1 MSLTVT
7 AIVVSYNRAGLL
19 QECLD
24 ALAAQTRRPD
34 RVIVIDNASTD
45 GAADVAKRHPLQP
58 DVTVLDH
65 NVGGAGGFCAGIA
78 CALAAAADSDA
89 DNGTDDTG
97 SYGNAAAASAA
108 HGTTTRPN
116 TRRINNSQ
124 QANQYVWLMDDDTI
138 PTATALEQL
147 LAAAGEA
154 RERNGVWP
162 AVLGS
167 KALWTDGR
175 EHLMN
180 KPRPRTWRALGAA
193 NLERSAEAFQ
203 VRSLSFVSC
212 LINARMIES
221 ARALPRVAYFL
232 WNDDYEY
239 TTKLLRHATGYYV
252 PESLVVHKTKVFG
265 SSDAD
270 PGERFFFEVRNK
282 LWILRFSRG
291 NFTTAEYAELL
302 LKTLRR
308 WALTY
313 WRSANRAVILDCFK
327 RGLREGL
334 GQRPAGN
341 AELLAGNPDIVAAI
355 GVVEG

>member
-24 ALAAQTRRPD
+24 ALAAQTRQPD

-58 DVTVLDH
+58 EVTVLDH

-78 CALAAAADSDA
+78 RALADDA
-89 DNGTDDTG
+89 DN
-97 SYGNAAAASAA
+97 
-108 HGTTTRPN
+108 R
-116 TRRINNSQ
+116 SQ
-124 QANQYVWLMDDDTI
+124 QANHYVWLMDDDTI
-138 PTATALEQL
+138 PTPTALEQL

-154 RERNGVWP
+154 REHNGVWP

-180 KPRPRTWRALGAA
+180 KPRPRTWRTLGAA
-193 NLERSAEAFQ
+193 KLQQSAEAFQ

-212 LINARMIES
+212 LINARIIES
-221 ARALPRVAYFL
+221 AHALPRAAYFL

-239 TTKLLRHATGYYV
+239 TTKLLRRATGYYV
-252 PESLVVHKTKVFG
+252 PASEVMHKTKVFG

-291 NFTTAEYAELL
+291 NFTAAEYTELL

-308 WALTY
+308 WVLTY
-313 WRSANRAVILDCFK
+313 WRSPDRAVILDCLK
-327 RGLREGL
+327 RGLREGF
-334 GQRPAGN
+334 GQRPAAN
-341 AELLAGNPDIVAAI
+341 AELLAGNPEIVAAI
-355 GVVEG
+355 DDIEISAVKS

>member
-24 ALAAQTRRPD
+24 ALAAQTRHPD

-45 GAADVAKRHPLQP
+45 GAADVAKRHSLQP
-58 DVTVLDH
+58 EVTVLDH

-78 CALAAAADSDA
+78 RALADSDA
-89 DNGTDDTG
+89 DNGTDDTV

-138 PTATALEQL
+138 PTATALEAL

-221 ARALPRVAYFL
+221 ARALPRAAYFL

-239 TTKLLRHATGYYV
+239 TTKLLRHATGYHV

-355 GVVEG
+355 GAVEG

>member
-24 ALAAQTRRPD
+24 ALAAQTRQPD

-45 GAADVAKRHPLQP
+45 GAADVAEQHPLQP
-58 DVTVLDH
+58 EVTVLDH

-78 CALAAAADSDA
+78 RALADAAAD
-89 DNGTDDTG
+89 
-97 SYGNAAAASAA
+97 
-108 HGTTTRPN
+108 H
-116 TRRINNSQ
+116 SQ
-124 QANQYVWLMDDDTI
+124 QTNHYVWLMDDDTI
-138 PTATALEQL
+138 PTSTALEQL

-193 NLERSAEAFQ
+193 KLQQSAEAFQ

-221 ARALPRVAYFL
+221 ARALPRAAYFL

-239 TTKLLRHATGYYV
+239 TTKLLRRATGYYV
-252 PESLVVHKTKVFG
+252 PASEVIHKTKVFG

-270 PGERFFFEVRNK
+270 PGKRFFFEVRNK
-282 LWILRFSRG
+282 LWILRFSRS
-291 NFTTAEYAELL
+291 NFTAAEYAELL

-308 WALTY
+308 WVLTY
-313 WRSANRAVILDCFK
+313 WRSPDRAVILDCLK

-334 GQRPAGN
+334 GQRPADN
-341 AELLAGNPDIVAAI
+341 AELLDGNPEIVAAI
-355 GVVEG
+355 GAVEISAVEG

>member
-24 ALAAQTRRPD
+24 ALAAQTRQPD

-45 GAADVAKRHPLQP
+45 GAADVAEQHPLQP
-58 DVTVLDH
+58 EVTVLDH

-78 CALAAAADSDA
+78 RALADAAAD
-89 DNGTDDTG
+89 
-97 SYGNAAAASAA
+97 
-108 HGTTTRPN
+108 H
-116 TRRINNSQ
+116 SQ
-124 QANQYVWLMDDDTI
+124 QTNHYVWLMDDDTI
-138 PTATALEQL
+138 PTSTALEQL

-193 NLERSAEAFQ
+193 KLQQSAEAFQ

-221 ARALPRVAYFL
+221 ARALPRAAYFL

-239 TTKLLRHATGYYV
+239 TTKLLRRATGYYV
-252 PESLVVHKTKVFG
+252 PASEVIHKTKVFG

-270 PGERFFFEVRNK
+270 PGE
-282 LWILRFSRG
+282 
-291 NFTTAEYAELL
+291 ALL
-302 LKTLRR
+302 L
-308 WALTY
+308 
-313 WRSANRAVILDCFK
+313 RSAQQAVDPAILAQQLHRSRIRRAAAQNPAPLGADLLAFTGPRGHPRLPQARPARRPWTAPRRQRGAAGRQPRNRRRHRCCGNQCCE
-327 RGLREGL
+327 GLRS
-334 GQRPAGN
+334 
-341 AELLAGNPDIVAAI
+341 
-355 GVVEG
+355 VES

>member
-1 MSLTVT
+1 MARL
-7 AIVVSYNRAGLL
+7 
-19 QECLD
+19 
-24 ALAAQTRRPD
+24 
-34 RVIVIDNASTD
+34 
-45 GAADVAKRHPLQP
+45 DVAKRHPLQP
-58 DVTVLDH
+58 EVTVLDH

-78 CALAAAADSDA
+78 RALADAALTLPYWQRRFCATA
-89 DNGTDDTG
+89 PIAPDD
-97 SYGNAAAASAA
+97 
-108 HGTTTRPN
+108 
-116 TRRINNSQ
+116 NNSQ
-124 QANQYVWLMDDDTI
+124 QANHYVWLMDDDTI
-138 PTATALEQL
+138 PTPT
-147 LAAAGEA
+147 
-154 RERNGVWP
+154 
-162 AVLGS
+162 
-167 KALWTDGR
+167 
-175 EHLMN
+175 
-180 KPRPRTWRALGAA
+180 ALGAA
-193 NLERSAEAFQ
+193 ACRRWRGPRAQWRLACRPGFEGAVDRRPRASDEQAAPAH
-203 VRSLSFVSC
+203 L
-212 LINARMIES
+212 ARIGRCES
-221 ARALPRVAYFL
+221 AAIGRGIPGPFAVVRLLPHQRAHDRIRPRLPRAAYFL

-291 NFTTAEYAELL
+291 NFTAAEYAELL

-308 WALTY
+308 WVLTY

-355 GVVEG
+355 GAVEG

>member
-24 ALAAQTRRPD
+24 ALAAQTRQPD

-45 GAADVAKRHPLQP
+45 GAADVAEQHPLQP
-58 DVTVLDH
+58 EVTVLDH

-78 CALAAAADSDA
+78 RALADAAAD
-89 DNGTDDTG
+89 
-97 SYGNAAAASAA
+97 
-108 HGTTTRPN
+108 H
-116 TRRINNSQ
+116 SQ
-124 QANQYVWLMDDDTI
+124 QTNHYVWLMDDDTI
-138 PTATALEQL
+138 PTSTALEQL

-193 NLERSAEAFQ
+193 KLQQSAEAFQ

-221 ARALPRVAYFL
+221 ARALPRAAYFL

-252 PESLVVHKTKVFG
+252 PASEVIHKTKVFG

-282 LWILRFSRG
+282 LWILRFSRS
-291 NFTTAEYAELL
+291 NFTAAEYTELL

-308 WALTY
+308 WVLTY
-313 WRSANRAVILDCFK
+313 WRSPDRAVILDCLK

-341 AELLAGNPDIVAAI
+341 AELLAGNPEIVAAI
-355 GVVEG
+355 GAVEISAAKG

>member
-24 ALAAQTRRPD
+24 ALTSQTRQPD

-58 DVTVLDH
+58 EVTVLDH

-78 CALAAAADSDA
+78 RALADAATDPAILDA
-89 DNGTDDTG
+89 ANHPDDN
-97 SYGNAAAASAA
+97 
-108 HGTTTRPN
+108 H
-116 TRRINNSQ
+116 SQ
-124 QANQYVWLMDDDTI
+124 QANHYVWLMDDDTI
-138 PTATALEQL
+138 PTPTALEQL

-154 RERNGVWP
+154 REHNGVWP

-193 NLERSAEAFQ
+193 KLQQSAEAFQ

-221 ARALPRVAYFL
+221 AHALPRAAYFL

-239 TTKLLRHATGYYV
+239 TTKLLRRATGYYV
-252 PESLVVHKTKVFG
+252 PASEVIHKTKVFG

-282 LWILRFSRG
+282 LWILRFSRS
-291 NFTTAEYAELL
+291 NFTAAEYAELL

-308 WALTY
+308 WVLTY
-313 WRSANRAVILDCFK
+313 WRSPDRAVILDCLK

-341 AELLAGNPDIVAAI
+341 AELLAGNPEIVAAI
-355 GVVEG
+355 GAVEISAAKG

>member
-24 ALAAQTRRPD
+24 ALAAQTRQPD

-45 GAADVAKRHPLQP
+45 GAADVAEQHPLQP
-58 DVTVLDH
+58 EVTVLDH

-78 CALAAAADSDA
+78 RALADAAAD
-89 DNGTDDTG
+89 
-97 SYGNAAAASAA
+97 
-108 HGTTTRPN
+108 H
-116 TRRINNSQ
+116 SQ
-124 QANQYVWLMDDDTI
+124 QTNHYVWLMDDDTI
-138 PTATALEQL
+138 PTSTALEQL

-193 NLERSAEAFQ
+193 KLQQSAEAFQ

-221 ARALPRVAYFL
+221 ARALPRAAYFL

-239 TTKLLRHATGYYV
+239 TTKLLRRATGYYV
-252 PESLVVHKTKVFG
+252 PASEVIHKTKVFG

-282 LWILRFSRG
+282 LWILRFSRS
-291 NFTTAEYAELL
+291 NFTAAEYAELL

-308 WALTY
+308 WVLTY
-313 WRSANRAVILDCFK
+313 WRSPDRAVILDCLK
-327 RGLREGL
+327 RGLREGI

-341 AELLAGNPDIVAAI
+341 AELLAGNPEIVAAI
-355 GVVEG
+355 GDIEIGAVES